1 MSSCRFQLSPAV
13 ILLHDRATG
22 FPTALVQATHLT
34 ALRTAA
40 GSAVAT
46 DCFARPDA
54 AVLSVFGA
62 GLQADQHVRAV
73 LCVRNI
79 RTVHIVNRTAS
90 RAMGLA
96 ARLRLDYPAVEFVV
110 HATADSSSGSDS
122 SGPAVTAATVTAA
135 AAAAA
140 ALSAALRSSHVICTT
155 TNSSTPLLHLA
166 DVSPGAHIN
175 AVGGFR
181 PHMHELEST
190 LVAACRIA
198 VDCPA
203 ALHSGDLLTPTTLGL
218 IRAEGIRE
226 IGCFVDRRK
235 YAHRLRDEQ
244 RGDIGFEL
252 RFESETEPEALRT
265 SPESVSQCTC
275 AGARVQLNARFRC
288 NYGCSAHFYISCVL
302 FLSPL
307 ALFSSLLS
315 DITLFKSVGSAI
327 QDVATAFAVLQRARA
342 QNAGQA
348 AQWQ

>member
-1 MSSCRFQLSPAV
+1 MHFCLTQSNEQLSLPTVPAV
-13 ILLHDRATG
+13 ILLHDLWTG

-62 GLQADQHVRAV
+62 GLQADQHARAV

-90 RAMGLA
+90 RAVGLA
-96 ARLRLDYPAVEFVV
+96 ARLRSDYPAVDFVV
-110 HATADSSSGSDS
+110 HATADSSPDSDS
-122 SGPAVTAATVTAA
+122 ADHAATAAATAT

-155 TNSSTPLLHLA
+155 TNSSTPLLRLA

-181 PHMHELEST
+181 PHMHELESA

-203 ALHSGDLLTPTTLGL
+203 ALHSGDLLTPTTRGL
-218 IRAEGIRE
+218 IRAEGIRQ
-226 IGCFVDRRK
+226 IGCFIDRRK
-235 YAHRLRDEQ
+235 YAHRLRDER

-252 RFESETEPEALRT
+252 RLESETEPEVLRT
-265 SPESVSQCTC
+265 SPESVPRYTDAAAWMQPS
-275 AGARVQLNARFRC
+275 ARFRC
-288 NYGCSAHFYISCVL
+288 NH
-302 FLSPL
+302 
-307 ALFSSLLS
+307 
-315 DITLFKSVGSAI
+315 D
-327 QDVATAFAVLQRARA
+327 
-342 QNAGQA
+342 
-348 AQWQ
+348 

>member
-1 MSSCRFQLSPAV
+1 MHFCLSQSNEQLSLPTVPAV

-62 GLQADQHVRAV
+62 GLQAEQHARAV

-96 ARLRLDYPAVEFVV
+96 ARLRSDYPAVEFVV
-110 HATADSSSGSDS
+110 HATAANSSSGPDS
-122 SGPAVTAATVTAA
+122 TDHAATAT

-155 TNSSTPLLHLA
+155 TNSSTLLLRLA

-181 PHMHELEST
+181 PHMHELDSA
-190 LVAACRIA
+190 LVSACRIA

-203 ALHSGDLLTPTTLGL
+203 ALHSGDLLTPTTRGL
-218 IRAEGIRE
+218 IRAEGIRQ

-235 YAHRLRDEQ
+235 YAHRLRDGQ

-252 RFESETEPEALRT
+252 RLDSETPLEVLRT
-265 SPESVSQCTC
+265 SPESVT
-275 AGARVQLNARFRC
+275 
-288 NYGCSAHFYISCVL
+288 
-302 FLSPL
+302 
-307 ALFSSLLS
+307 
-315 DITLFKSVGSAI
+315 
-327 QDVATAFAVLQRARA
+327 
-342 QNAGQA
+342 
-348 AQWQ
+348 

>member
-1 MSSCRFQLSPAV
+1 MYFCLTQSNEQLSLPTVPAV
-13 ILLHDRATG
+13 ILLHDCATG

-62 GLQADQHVRAV
+62 GLQADQHARAV

-96 ARLRLDYPAVEFVV
+96 ARLRSDYPAVDFVV
-110 HATADSSSGSDS
+110 HATADSSPDSDS
-122 SGPAVTAATVTAA
+122 ADHADHAAGAA
-135 AAAAA
+135 AASAAAASAAA

-155 TNSSTPLLHLA
+155 TASSTPLLRLA

-181 PHMHELEST
+181 PHMHELESA
-190 LVAACRIA
+190 LVSACRIA

-203 ALHSGDLLTPTTLGL
+203 ALHSGDLLTPTTRGL
-218 IRAEGIRE
+218 IRAEGIRQ
-226 IGCFVDRRK
+226 IGCFIDRRK
-235 YAHRLRDEQ
+235 YAHRLRDER

-252 RFESETEPEALRT
+252 RLDSAPPPEVLRT
-265 SPESVSQCTC
+265 SPESVPRYTD
-275 AGARVQLNARFRC
+275 AAARMQPSARFRC
-288 NYGCSAHFYISCVL
+288 NH
-302 FLSPL
+302 
-307 ALFSSLLS
+307 
-315 DITLFKSVGSAI
+315 D
-327 QDVATAFAVLQRARA
+327 
-342 QNAGQA
+342 
-348 AQWQ
+348 

>member
-1 MSSCRFQLSPAV
+1 MHFCLSQSNEQLSLPTVPAV

-46 DCFARPDA
+46 DCFARPNA

-62 GLQADQHVRAV
+62 GLQAEQHARAV

-96 ARLRLDYPAVEFVV
+96 ARLRSDYPAVEFVV
-110 HATADSSSGSDS
+110 HATAANSSSGPDS
-122 SGPAVTAATVTAA
+122 TDHAATAT

-155 TNSSTPLLHLA
+155 TNSSTPLLRLA

-181 PHMHELEST
+181 PHMHELESA
-190 LVAACRIA
+190 LVSACRIA

-203 ALHSGDLLTPTTLGL
+203 ALHSGDLLTPTTRGL
-218 IRAEGIRE
+218 IRAEGIRQ
-226 IGCFVDRRK
+226 IGCFIDRRK
-235 YAHRLRDEQ
+235 YAHQLRDEQ

-252 RFESETEPEALRT
+252 RLESETEPEVLRT
-265 SPESVSQCTC
+265 SPESVPRYTDAAAWMQPS
-275 AGARVQLNARFRC
+275 ARFRC
-288 NYGCSAHFYISCVL
+288 NH
-302 FLSPL
+302 
-307 ALFSSLLS
+307 
-315 DITLFKSVGSAI
+315 D
-327 QDVATAFAVLQRARA
+327 
-342 QNAGQA
+342 
-348 AQWQ
+348 

>member
-1 MSSCRFQLSPAV
+1 V

-62 GLQADQHVRAV
+62 GLQADQHARAV

-96 ARLRLDYPAVEFVV
+96 ARLRSDFPAVEFVV
-110 HATADSSSGSDS
+110 HATAADSSPDTDS
-122 SGPAVTAATVTAA
+122 TDHAAIATAA
-135 AAAAA
+135 AT
-140 ALSAALRSSHVICTT
+140 ALSATLRSSHVICTT
-155 TNSSTPLLHLA
+155 TSSSTAVLRLA

-181 PHMHELEST
+181 PHMHELESA
-190 LVAACRIA
+190 LVSACRIA

-203 ALHSGDLLTPTTLGL
+203 ALHSGDLLTPTTRGL
-218 IRAEGIRE
+218 IRAEEIRQ
-226 IGCFVDRRK
+226 IGHFIDRRK
-235 YAHRLRDEQ
+235 YAHRLRDGQ

-252 RFESETEPEALRT
+252 RLDSATEPEVLRT
-265 SPESVSQCTC
+265 SAESVT
-275 AGARVQLNARFRC
+275 R
-288 NYGCSAHFYISCVL
+288 
-302 FLSPL
+302 
-307 ALFSSLLS
+307 
-315 DITLFKSVGSAI
+315 
-327 QDVATAFAVLQRARA
+327 
-342 QNAGQA
+342 
-348 AQWQ
+348 